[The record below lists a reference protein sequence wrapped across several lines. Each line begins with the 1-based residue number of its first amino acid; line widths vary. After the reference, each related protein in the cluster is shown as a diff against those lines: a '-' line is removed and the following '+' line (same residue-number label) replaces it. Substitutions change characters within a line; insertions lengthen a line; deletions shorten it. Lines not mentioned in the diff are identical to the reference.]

1 MSITS
6 QDIVTTSPR
15 LDPAPPPSIRA
26 VQAFVAVAEL
36 SSYRAAAERLFLDG
50 STVSRLVTRLERTL
64 GSELLD
70 RNTRHV
76 ELTLAGRAALKPAQQ
91 ALAALRELTDEVDA
105 VRRW

>member
-1 MSITS
+1 MSMS
-6 QDIVTTSPR
+6 AQYREARSPR

-50 STVSRLVTRLERTL
+50 STVSRLVSRLEKTL
-64 GSELLD
+64 GTELLD

-76 ELTLAGRAALKPAQQ
+76 ELSAAGRAALKPAQQ
-91 ALAALRELTDEVDA
+91 ALVALRDLTDEVDA